1 MRVSSV
7 KNLKKI
13 NQEFFKLIKVIQHD
27 LKKESKSPKNQI
39 HFSQINQDNGM
50 INAETFFKI
59 NELKG
64 KS

>member
-1 MRVSSV
+1 M
-7 KNLKKI
+7 
-13 NQEFFKLIKVIQHD
+13 NQEFFKIIKVIQHD
-27 LKKESKSPKNQI
+27 QTKDIQSPKNKI
-39 HFSQINQDNGM
+39 HFSQINEDNTM